1 MKTFI
6 YNLGIRLTGLL
17 IFLLCLLGLVTTTL
31 LSISG
36 SIKDFNN
43 LTLPELAL
51 IFTISFSALTIFV
64 ASCFLTRIKTH
75 YYSHYNKIVILRTGL
90 LVVMIYNNF
99 HFFLK
104 VMIDSSLSDKII
116 YFILCFLVDFSTM
129 TLLPFAFD
137 RMLLNYTVKKQVT
150 RKLTDNI
157 LKMFLFNLTF
167 KPFSKIKKEY
177 EENLKLLN
185 SVKDKE
191 TIKVMEEKPDIKLIE
206 EKASNSVKDKE
217 TEEQSENTEDE
228 KVKNVSDFVQDKD
241 IRLLK
246 DVITNFKDENI
257 CPPVRAL
264 VDLTGLKKQ
273 QILDIKKILEKR
285 GFIKTDGNI
294 TYVMEG

>member
-51 IFTISFSALTIFV
+51 IFTISFSDLTIFV

-217 TEEQSENTEDE
+217 TDEQSENTEDE

-246 DVITNFKDENI
+246 EAITSFKDGNI